1 MATSNLNV
9 RLDNELRS
17 QATQVFS
24 DYGLTP
30 TQAIKLF
37 FNQVVRTQQIPL
49 SFDYLPFDYQQK
61 VPNLATQ
68 QAMLEALQERNTAK
82 CYDSVDEMM
91 KDIQE
96 FHA

>member
-1 MATSNLNV
+1 MTTSNLNV

-17 QATQVFS
+17 QATQIFS

-49 SFDYLPFDYQQK
+49 SFDYQQK

-82 CYDSVDEMM
+82 CYDSADEMM